1 MSLSKEL
8 ADHISACFTGIWI
21 QSHEAEDAMREIAT
35 VCRESEWQLASWDL
49 RRGLN
54 LGEGWGDMP
63 ETVDPSAAID
73 ALIAASH
80 DGTLVAVFNNLHHV
94 IRSPDVVEALGE
106 AIKRGKISRTFI
118 VVLSP
123 IVQIPLELEKQFI
136 LLEHQLP
143 DREQL
148 AQIAAEIATE
158 EGEMPEG
165 DELEKLLDASA
176 GLTRYEAEGA
186 FSLSLVRQQRLTSQ
200 TVWQLKSGM
209 LKKSGLL
216 SLHRG
221 KERFESLGGLHSLKD
236 FCTRI
241 LTNRPDGD
249 IRARGVMLLSPPGC
263 GKSQFAKTL
272 GNETGR
278 PTLILDVGSLLG
290 SLVGQTEANI
300 RRALQIA
307 DAMSPCI
314 LMIDEVEK
322 ALSGTGSGGRS
333 DSGVGA
339 RLFGTLLTWLNDR
352 KSDVFVICT
361 CNDISSLPPEFAR
374 AERFDGIF
382 FVDLPDADQR
392 SAIWEIY
399 LERFEL
405 DPDQEIPTDKDW
417 TGAEIRACCRLAK
430 LLATSLIEAAEN
442 IVPIARTST
451 ESVERLRR
459 WASNRCLS
467 ADHPGVYQFT
477 GDHQTKPGRRIDRS
491 MLGVH

>member
-21 QSHEAEDAMREIAT
+21 QSHESEDAMREIAL
-35 VCRESEWQLASWDL
+35 VCSENSWQLASWDL
-49 RRGLN
+49 RHGLK

-73 ALIAASH
+73 ALIAARGE
-80 DGTLVAVFNNLHHV
+80 GTLVAVFHNLHHV
-94 IRSPDVVEALGE
+94 IHSSDVIEALGD
-106 AIKRGKISRTFI
+106 AIKRGKVSRTFI

-123 IVQIPLELEKQFI
+123 VVQIPPELEKQFI

-143 DREQL
+143 SREQL
-148 AQIAAEIATE
+148 AEIASEIATE

-186 FSLSLVRQQRLTSQ
+186 FSLSLVREDRLTSQ
-200 TVWQLKSGM
+200 SVWQLKSGT

-216 SLHRG
+216 TLHRG
-221 KERFESLGGLHSLKD
+221 NERFDSLGGLESLKD

-241 LTNRPDGD
+241 LTTRLEGD
-249 IRARGVMLLSPPGC
+249 IRSRGVMLLSPPGC

-322 ALSGTGSGGRS
+322 ALSGVGSGGRS

-352 KSDVFVICT
+352 TSDVFVICT
-361 CNDISSLPPEFAR
+361 CNDISSLPPEYAR

-382 FVDLPDADQR
+382 FVDLPDEEQK
-392 SAIWEIY
+392 SAIWDIY
-399 LERFEL
+399 LKRFGI
-405 DPDQEIPTDKDW
+405 DSYQEMPIDTDW

-430 LLATSLIEAAEN
+430 LLDVSLVDAAEN
-442 IVPIARTST
+442 VVPVARTSA
-451 ESVERLRR
+451 EKVERLRR
-459 WASNRCLS
+459 WASERCLC
-467 ADHPGVYQFT
+467 ADNPGVYRYCSNDQ
-477 GDHQTKPGRRIDRS
+477 HKPSRRIDRTTA
-491 MLGVH
+491 GIG